1 MGQID
6 MTLEQF
12 RLDSIQQIKDNS
24 ELIKKI
30 ILNKL
35 KLLFTVYIHGSVL
48 DKKKFTENSDVD
60 IIVYLKESKLKKGPN
75 EMLTERLRNEFQK
88 YPFMFGILDVI
99 VVNNEKLLKNQIKL

>member
-1 MGQID
+1 

-60 IIVYLKESKLKKGPN
+60 IIVYLQESKLEKGPN
-75 EMLTERLRNEFQK
+75 EILTERLRNEFQK
-88 YPFMFGILDVI
+88 YPFMFGILDVV
-99 VVNNEKLLKNQIKL
+99 VVNNEKPLSKNVKL